1 MLYFPFGDKMLYEPW
16 IINSTELY
24 RYQRFLDLFHIL
36 FQESESEEE
45 GLDEVDEDVEE
56 EHENE
61 TDTAVEVEPIVT
73 KPPETPLAPKDTER
87 QLSKKELKK
96 KGLEELDAL
105 LAEMGL
111 KNETSG
117 QDGSHG
123 TLASFICL
131 CISIGPF

>member
-1 MLYFPFGDKMLYEPW
+1 MGYWLYWIILIVIPFG
-16 IINSTELY
+16 
-24 RYQRFLDLFHIL
+24 
-36 FQESESEEE
+36 FQESDSEEE
-45 GLDEVDEDVEE
+45 GLDEVDDDVEE

-61 TDTAVEVEPIVT
+61 TEEIVEVEQPIVK
-73 KPPETPLAPKDTER
+73 KPPETPSAPKDTER

-111 KNETSG
+111 NKKESS

-123 TLASFICL
+123 NLS
-131 CISIGPF
+131 SIIIIIIMIMHVSGFLLM

>member
-1 MLYFPFGDKMLYEPW
+1 MLCNLGYLVILHGLIFIPFG
-16 IINSTELY
+16 
-24 RYQRFLDLFHIL
+24 
-36 FQESESEEE
+36 FQESDSEEE

-56 EHENE
+56 EHDNE
-61 TDTAVEVEPIVT
+61 LEKPVEVEQPIV
-73 KPPETPLAPKDTER
+73 KNPPEAPSVQKDSER

-111 KNETSG
+111 NKESG

-123 TLASFICL
+123 NF
-131 CISIGPF
+131 ISIISL